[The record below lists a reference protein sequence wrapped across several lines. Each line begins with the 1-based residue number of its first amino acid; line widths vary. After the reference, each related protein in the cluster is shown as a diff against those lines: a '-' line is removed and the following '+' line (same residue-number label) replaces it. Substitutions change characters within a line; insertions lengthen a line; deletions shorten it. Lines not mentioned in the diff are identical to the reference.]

1 MPKVLCLTSPSLP
14 LGGLAREQL
23 PPGWTMR
30 VLHRSDDDAEKVEAV
45 RDADFI
51 LSCGHNV
58 GEDLLSTGKNVKLVQ
73 LASAGWDRIDVRLA
87 GELGI
92 PVANNGGANA
102 IPVAEFALTLIMATY
117 RNLRRGDLA
126 VRNDDW
132 YNGDLLGQELF
143 GKTVGIVGAGRIGS
157 MLARLLRGFET
168 TTLYTDVIR
177 SQNIE
182 RVGARRVDLDEL
194 MSTSDV
200 VSLHV
205 PLMPSTDGL
214 IGARELGLMK
224 PAAILINT
232 CRGQVVDEAALLDTL
247 SNRRIYGAGIDV
259 FQEEPTPADNPL
271 LELDNVTVGPHMA
284 GRTGESFPRRVAFAF
299 ENMARVWAGDAPESV
314 VTETA

>member
-14 LGGLAREQL
+14 LGDLAREQL
-23 PPGWTMR
+23 PSGWSIV

-51 LSCGHNV
+51 FSCSHNV
-58 GEDLLSTGKNVKLVQ
+58 GEDLLRAGKNVRLVQ

-117 RNLRRGDLA
+117 RNLRRGDRA

-132 YNGDLLGQELF
+132 YADDLLDHELF

-157 MLARLLRGFET
+157 MLGRLLRGFET
-168 TTLYTDVIR
+168 TTIYTDVAK

-182 RVGARRVDLDEL
+182 EAGARRVDLDEL

-205 PLMPSTDGL
+205 PLMPSTRGL
-214 IGARELGLMK
+214 IGARELGQMK
-224 PAAILINT
+224 PTAILVNT

-247 SNRRIYGAGIDV
+247 THRRIYGAGLDV
-259 FQEEPTPADNPL
+259 FEEEPTPADNPL

-284 GRTGESFPRRVAFAF
+284 GRTGESFPRRVAFSF
-299 ENMARVWAGDAPESV
+299 ENMERVWAGQAPESV
-314 VTETA
+314 VTEP